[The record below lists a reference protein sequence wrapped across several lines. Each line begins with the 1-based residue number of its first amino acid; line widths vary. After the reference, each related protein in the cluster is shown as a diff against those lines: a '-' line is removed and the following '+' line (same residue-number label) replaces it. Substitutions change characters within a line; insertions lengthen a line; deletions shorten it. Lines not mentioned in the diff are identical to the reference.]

1 MPSIQIPGSLCKSL
15 HPDYTGSDS
24 SEEVCRYIRL
34 AAKKM
39 IEGAI
44 QDGLSPAKL
53 PPTVDVGMTQ
63 NISFAARDDRV
74 IRDLAKSDG
83 IREADAARRFLFA
96 AIARGDALSHQVAV
110 VSNDFVPYLAASNK
124 QARHAQSTF
133 FNCVQETLGSG
144 IAGKGRIGLIEGAT
158 GIGKTLAII
167 GAAAET
173 LRQVGYGRVA
183 VAVPSLQIMGQYIR
197 EHRRLAENLSD
208 LPTLRAVVG
217 RQEFVSVTAVQQVL
231 RDGIINVDPA
241 PIRAWLEAGGEAQG
255 DGTLLGHD
263 YLCSSLLAISP
274 EFPVEVVRLTT
285 VTAPDDPGA
294 IAYGEQFLR
303 EAEGIPPATEILY
316 CTHAMIGVD
325 IRRRMAGARRLSED
339 GGDLS
344 DTVAALA
351 RARKEVEDEATRKSL
366 GKDIANIIRINN
378 EQLAGL
384 ARDND
389 VGHLPPWQFLIVD
402 EAHLFETNLANAL
415 SSYQSIMSYLADL
428 RTLQAE
434 GVLSSHAVARAIAAA
449 NALRTCASDTGD
461 DLDLASADTGQ
472 ATRARAAIAELAD
485 AFCSARIKKSAKD
498 NPLIA
503 RVRRAANDLKYGIQ
517 VSARSQ
523 GMLSI
528 VKFSPVRQYP
538 QLFIGRKSIDS
549 ELHFLWSTAQAAAC
563 VSATLYLRRL
573 DVDSAAYFRLI
584 LSIPVD
590 RAMEF
595 PPIRPTWVI
604 KPVTALWLPEPHRV
618 NGRFW
623 LSPPSRADR
632 LSADQTT
639 AVETAWLDEVAGEV
653 RRIHESAAGGTLI
666 LMTSY
671 EAIKRLSSLLGDALP
686 YKIVASPDH
695 PLAEQRQRFMA
706 SAGTGNR
713 PVWLALGA
721 AWTGLDVNGADI
733 GIPADA
739 DNLLTDLVIPRIPFS
754 LNRSMTH
761 HYRTATNDKVP
772 WELLDTA
779 MRLKQGL
786 GRLVR
791 REGLPGNRR
800 IHVLD
805 GRVNDPRFDGYL
817 SLLNRI
823 MGVYPLRRFAPQG
836 SD

>member
-24 SEEVCRYIRL
+24 SDEVCRYIRL

-53 PPTVDVGMTQ
+53 PPTVDIGMTQ

-74 IRDLAKSDG
+74 IRDLAKLDG
-83 IREADAARRFLFA
+83 IRESDAARRFLFA
-96 AIARGDALSHQVAV
+96 AIARGDAINHQIAV
-110 VSNDFVPYLAASNK
+110 VSDAFAPYLTASGR
-124 QARHAQSTF
+124 QPRHAQSTF
-133 FNCVQETLGSG
+133 FNCVQDTLGSG

-158 GIGKTLAII
+158 GIGKTLAIL

-173 LRQVGYGRVA
+173 LRRVAYGRVA
-183 VAVPSLQIMGQYIR
+183 VAVPSLQIMSQFIR
-197 EHRRLAENLSD
+197 EHRRLAETLPD

-231 RDGIINVDPA
+231 KDGIINVDPG
-241 PIRAWLEAGGEAQG
+241 PIRDWLDAGGAANG
-255 DGTLLGHD
+255 DGHVLGHD
-263 YLCSSLLAISP
+263 YLCSSLQAVSP
-274 EFPVEVVRLTT
+274 DFPIEVARLTS
-285 VTAPDDPGA
+285 VTSPDDPGA
-294 IAYGEQFLR
+294 IAYGEQFMR
-303 EAEGIPPATEILY
+303 ENEGEPLATEILY

-325 IRRRMAGARRLSED
+325 IRRRLAGARRLNED
-339 GGDLS
+339 HEEFSGAMANL
-344 DTVAALA
+344 T
-351 RARKEVEDEATRKSL
+351 RQRTKTEDDATRKLL
-366 GKDIANIIRINN
+366 GKDIAALIDSHS
-378 EQLAGL
+378 EQLAAL

-389 VGHLPPWQFLIVD
+389 IGHLPPWQFLIVD
-402 EAHLFETNLANAL
+402 EAHQFETNLANAL
-415 SSYQSIMSYLADL
+415 SSYQSIMSYLSDL

-434 GVLSSHAVARAIAAA
+434 GVLSSNAVSRAVAAA
-449 NALRTCASDTGD
+449 NALRACALDTGD
-461 DLDLASADTGQ
+461 DLDLTYADTSQ
-472 ATRARAAIAELAD
+472 SARARAAIAELAD
-485 AFCSARIKKSAKD
+485 AFCSARIKKSAKS
-498 NPLIA
+498 NPIIE
-503 RVRRAANDLKYGIQ
+503 RVRRAAADLKYGIQ
-517 VSARSQ
+517 VAARSQ

-538 QLFIGRKSIDS
+538 QLFVGRKSIDR
-549 ELHFLWSTAQAAAC
+549 ELHFLWATTQAAAC

-584 LSIPVD
+584 LSIPPD

-595 PPIRPTWVI
+595 PPIRPSWVI
-604 KPVTALWLPEPHRV
+604 KPVTGLWIPESRRI
-618 NGRFW
+618 NNRFW
-623 LSPPSRADR
+623 LSPPSRSDR
-632 LSADQTT
+632 LSAEQ
-639 AVETAWLDEVAGEV
+639 AVVVESTWLEEVAGEV

-671 EAIKRLSSLLGDALP
+671 ETIKRLSTLLGDALP

-695 PLAEQRQRFMA
+695 PLAEQRHRFMA
-706 SAGTGNR
+706 TAGAGNR

-721 AWTGLDVNGADI
+721 AWTGLDINGADADI
-733 GIPADA
+733 SSDA

-761 HYRTATNDKVP
+761 HYRTTTNDKVP

-779 MRLKQGL
+779 MRFKQGL

-791 REGLPGNRR
+791 REGLPINRR

-805 GRVNDPRFDGYL
+805 GRVNDPRFDGYF

-823 MGVYPLRRFAPQG
+823 MGIYPLKR
-836 SD
+836 SL